1 MNCLNCKNKICKL
14 NKVCPS
20 VQYEVQ
26 NVKQKYLQ
34 DDTQKTIQ
42 AAAQLVD
49 NGRAGTLSRLEE
61 TIEFIKLMKYQKVG
75 VAYCFGLEHLS
86 RELKIIMKKNGINI
100 TAITCCTS
108 GILQSDINF
117 ESNIN
122 NFSCNPIGQAEQL
135 NIEGCDFVMILG
147 ICLGHDIILQRN
159 LKCDFSTILVK
170 DRTKKME
177 L

>member
-20 VQYEVQ
+20 IQYEVQ

-34 DDTQKTIQ
+34 DDTQKIIQ

-75 VAYCFGLEHLS
+75 VAYCFGLEYLS
-86 RELKIIMKKNGINI
+86 QELKLLMKNNGINI
-100 TAITCCTS
+100 TAITCCT
-108 GILQSDINF
+108 GGVLQSDINF
-117 ESNIN
+117 ESNID

-135 NIEGCDFVMILG
+135 NIEGCDFVIILG